1 MENEV
6 LNVDDVIETD
16 AAEHIKVIKAKS
28 KERIVNLII
37 HLTNYQLKSTL
48 SIDSRNVLE
57 VFIIFLSIQSKK
69 REVIAFLDELKSLF
83 ESADFDIDTDL
94 TLIRK
99 KKQGEDQ
106 KYSTPYTL
114 LELDYNTEDVV
125 ERLKELTVA
134 EYSETKIDKDDLN
147 PPLLFVFGKDINSK
161 LVYVK
166 LKIKG
171 DQQRHV
177 LCVSFH
183 YAKEKMTF
191 PYA

>member
-1 MENEV
+1 MV
-6 LNVDDVIETD
+6 
-16 AAEHIKVIKAKS
+16 S
-28 KERIVNLII
+28 
-37 HLTNYQLKSTL
+37 
-48 SIDSRNVLE
+48 
-57 VFIIFLSIQSKK
+57 IFLSTQSKK
-69 REVIAFLDELKSLF
+69 KEVVAFLDELKLLL
-83 ESADFDIDTDL
+83 ENADFDIDTDL
-94 TLIRK
+94 KLIRK
-99 KKQGEDQ
+99 KKLGEEQ

-114 LELDYNTEDVV
+114 LDLDYDTEDVV
-125 ERLKELTVA
+125 ERLKELTVE

-171 DQQRHV
+171 EQQRHV

>member
-1 MENEV
+1 M
-6 LNVDDVIETD
+6 
-16 AAEHIKVIKAKS
+16 
-28 KERIVNLII
+28 
-37 HLTNYQLKSTL
+37 TNYQLTVIL
-48 SIDSRNVLE
+48 SIDSERALE
-57 VFIIFLSIQSKK
+57 VIIIFLSIQFNKS
-69 REVIAFLDELKSLF
+69 EVIAFLNELKSIL
-83 ESADFDIDTDL
+83 ENEDFDIDKHL
-94 TLIRK
+94 TLINK
-99 KKQGEDQ
+99 NKQGEDQ

-114 LELDYNTEDVV
+114 LDLDYDTEDVV

>member
-1 MENEV
+1 MI
-6 LNVDDVIETD
+6 VI
-16 AAEHIKVIKAKS
+16 
-28 KERIVNLII
+28 R
-37 HLTNYQLKSTL
+37 
-48 SIDSRNVLE
+48 LE
-57 VFIIFLSIQSKK
+57 AISIFLSIQSKK
-69 REVIAFLDELKSLF
+69 REVVAFLDELQILLGK
-83 ESADFDIDTDL
+83 EDFDIN
-94 TLIRK
+94 LIRK
-99 KKQGEDQ
+99 KKQGEER

-114 LELDYNTEDVV
+114 LDLDYDTEDVV
-125 ERLKELTVA
+125 NRLKELTVE

-171 DQQRHV
+171 DQQKYV

-183 YAKEKMTF
+183 YAKDKMAF